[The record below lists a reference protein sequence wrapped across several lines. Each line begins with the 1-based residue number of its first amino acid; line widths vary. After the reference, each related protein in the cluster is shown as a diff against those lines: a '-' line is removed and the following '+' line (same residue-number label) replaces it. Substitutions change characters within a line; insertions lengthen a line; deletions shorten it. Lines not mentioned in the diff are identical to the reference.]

1 MTNALAVGLG
11 GALGAMLRY
20 GVGTWLP
27 RTDPTAWPLAT
38 LGVNVAGSALLGFLV
53 GHAEQGW
60 TLPESARLLLT
71 VGLCGGFTTFSS
83 FAYET
88 TELATR
94 GQLGRSA
101 AYAAVSVML
110 CALAVVMGRMA
121 AGR

>member
-11 GALGAMLRY
+11 GAVGAVLRY

-38 LGVNVAGSALLGFLV
+38 LGVNVLGSALLGFV
-53 GHAEQGW
+53 AAQAEQGTAW
-60 TLPESARLLLT
+60 SDPMRLFLT
-71 VGLCGGFTTFSS
+71 VGVCGGFTTFSS

-88 TELATR
+88 TELAAR

-101 AYAAVSVML
+101 AYAAVSVAL
-110 CALAVVMGRMA
+110 CVLAVGVGRVVA
-121 AGR
+121 R

>member
-38 LGVNVAGSALLGFLV
+38 LGVNVAGSAILGYIV
-53 GHAEQGW
+53 GHVDHGGA
-60 TLPESARLLLT
+60 LPEPARLFLT

-88 TELATR
+88 TELAAR

-101 AYAAVSVML
+101 MYAVVSVGL
-110 CALAVVMGRMA
+110 CVLAVV
-121 AGR
+121 AGRAMAR

>member
-1 MTNALAVGLG
+1 MINALAVGLG

-27 RTDPTAWPLAT
+27 RTDLGTWPLAT
-38 LGVNVAGSALLGFLV
+38 LGVNVVGSAILGV
-53 GHAEQGW
+53 VIGHAEQGGS
-60 TLPESARLLLT
+60 LPDAMRLFLT

-88 TELATR
+88 TELAAR

-101 AYAAVSVML
+101 LYAVVSVVL
-110 CALAVVMGRMA
+110 CVLAVGVGRVVA
-121 AGR
+121 R